1 MYDGSA
7 ALPISG
13 VVRKGP
19 LVARKKVAQSTLP
32 IDPDPAAGKDAADE
46 ADYRPAIQGEI
57 VEVAVGSLT
66 AHPLNADIYRD
77 DADEELVAS
86 VREHGVTTP
95 IEITAA
101 YVVISGHRRLSAAR
115 QAGLETVPAFVRSY
129 PTDEASVTA
138 MVRANLYRRKTKDQR
153 DREIEALRR
162 SGMSVR
168 AIQETTGVSKSQ
180 VAVIASGVRN
190 RTPGPVGPTKGL
202 DGRSY
207 PARVTKPSRRT
218 QSGTPAA
225 YASPDGSPDAA
236 PPIQVR
242 DTGTGQDRPEMDAP
256 ASRMPVALAFDLAAA
271 DAVPDVPGPWRNRI
285 VGHGSRSPQA
295 LVPNPY
301 GRGKPLDLE
310 LALAGQSL
318 ASIGW
323 FLPVIVNQV
332 TGHIIDGHSRVTMA
346 ITRGELLVPV
356 MYLDLSIEEERR
368 VRDFF
373 DGTAND
379 RWHAPEATG
388 ALATGEPPPARL
400 SDDPGNGDGDQ
411 PVDEGV
417 PPGNVVG

>member
-1 MYDGSA
+1 MASKTPYQ
-7 ALPISG
+7 P
-13 VVRKGP
+13 P
-19 LVARKKVAQSTLP
+19 LP
-32 IDPDPAAGKDAADE
+32 IDPPDVSPDVQAPGT
-46 ADYRPAIQGEI
+46 QLEI
-57 VEVAVGSLT
+57 VEATIASLT
-66 AHPLNADIYRD
+66 VHPLNADIYRD

-115 QAGLETVPAFVRSY
+115 QAGLETIPAFVRNY
-129 PTDEASVTA
+129 PTDEAAVTA

-168 AIQETTGVSKSQ
+168 AIHETTGVSKST
-180 VAVIASGVRN
+180 VAEIASGVRN
-190 RTPGPVGPTKGL
+190 RTPGPVGPTKGI
-202 DGRSY
+202 DGRTY
-207 PARVTKPSRRT
+207 PARVTKPPRRT
-218 QSGTPAA
+218 QAGTPAA
-225 YASPDGSPDAA
+225 HASPDGSPDAA

-242 DTGTGQDRPEMDAP
+242 DTRTGQDRPEMDV
-256 ASRMPVALAFDLAAA
+256 PVRRLPVSLALDLAAA
-271 DAVPDVPGPWRNRI
+271 DAVPEGSAPWRNRI
-285 VGHGSRSPQA
+285 VGQA
-295 LVPNPY
+295 TRNPLSLVPNPY
-301 GRGKPLDLE
+301 GQVEPLDFELDMAWGTLE
-310 LALAGQSL
+310 K
-318 ASIGW
+318 IGW

-332 TGHIIDGHSRVTMA
+332 TGHIVDGHSRVTMA
-346 ITRGELLVPV
+346 ITRGEALVPV
-356 MYLDLSIEEERR
+356 MYLELSIEEERR

-400 SDDPGNGDGDQ
+400 SDDPDGGDGDQ

-417 PPGNVVG
+417 PPGSVVG

>member
-1 MYDGSA
+1 MASKTPYQ
-7 ALPISG
+7 P
-13 VVRKGP
+13 P
-19 LVARKKVAQSTLP
+19 LP
-32 IDPDPAAGKDAADE
+32 IDPPDVSPDVQAPGTQLELVE
-46 ADYRPAIQGEI
+46 ATIA
-57 VEVAVGSLT
+57 SLT
-66 AHPLNADIYRD
+66 VHPLNADIYRD

-115 QAGLETVPAFVRSY
+115 QAGLETIPAFVRNY
-129 PTDEASVTA
+129 PTDEAAVTA

-168 AIQETTGVSKSQ
+168 AIHETTGVSKST
-180 VAVIASGVRN
+180 VAEIASGVRN
-190 RTPGPVGPTKGL
+190 RTPGPVGPTKGI
-202 DGRSY
+202 DGRTY
-207 PARVTKPSRRT
+207 PARVTKPPRRT
-218 QSGTPAA
+218 QAGTPAA
-225 YASPDGSPDAA
+225 HASPDGSPDAA

-242 DTGTGQDRPEMDAP
+242 DTRTGQDRPEMDV
-256 ASRMPVALAFDLAAA
+256 PVRRLPVSLALDLAAA
-271 DAVPDVPGPWRNRI
+271 DAVPEGSAPWRNRI
-285 VGHGSRSPQA
+285 VGQA
-295 LVPNPY
+295 TRNPLSLVPNPY
-301 GRGKPLDLE
+301 GQVEPLDFELDMAWGTLE
-310 LALAGQSL
+310 K
-318 ASIGW
+318 IGW

-332 TGHIIDGHSRVTMA
+332 TGHIVDGHSRVTMA
-346 ITRGELLVPV
+346 ITRGEALVPV
-356 MYLDLSIEEERR
+356 MYLELSIDEERC

-400 SDDPGNGDGDQ
+400 SDDPDGGDGDQ

-417 PPGNVVG
+417 PPGSVVG

>member
-1 MYDGSA
+1 MASKTPYQ
-7 ALPISG
+7 P
-13 VVRKGP
+13 P
-19 LVARKKVAQSTLP
+19 LP
-32 IDPDPAAGKDAADE
+32 IDPPDVSPDVQAPGT
-46 ADYRPAIQGEI
+46 QLEI
-57 VEVAVGSLT
+57 VEATIASLT
-66 AHPLNADIYRD
+66 VHPLNADIYRD

-115 QAGLETVPAFVRSY
+115 QAGLETIPAFVRNY
-129 PTDEASVTA
+129 PTDEAAVTA

-168 AIQETTGVSKSQ
+168 AIHETTGVSKST
-180 VAVIASGVRN
+180 VAEIASGVRN
-190 RTPGPVGPTKGL
+190 RTPGPVGPTKGI
-202 DGRSY
+202 DGRTY
-207 PARVTKPSRRT
+207 PARVTKPPRRT
-218 QSGTPAA
+218 QAGTPAA
-225 YASPDGSPDAA
+225 HASPDGSPDAA

-242 DTGTGQDRPEMDAP
+242 DTRTGQDRPEMDV
-256 ASRMPVALAFDLAAA
+256 PVRRLPVSLALDLAAA
-271 DAVPDVPGPWRNRI
+271 DAVPEGSAPWRNRI
-285 VGHGSRSPQA
+285 VGQA
-295 LVPNPY
+295 TRNPLSLVPNPY
-301 GRGKPLDLE
+301 GQVEPLDFELDMAWGTLE
-310 LALAGQSL
+310 K
-318 ASIGW
+318 IGW

-332 TGHIIDGHSRVTMA
+332 TGHIVDGHSRVTMA
-346 ITRGELLVPV
+346 ITRGEALVPV
-356 MYLDLSIEEERR
+356 MYLELSIDEERC

-400 SDDPGNGDGDQ
+400 SDDPDGGDGDQ

-417 PPGNVVG
+417 PPGSVVG

>member
-1 MYDGSA
+1 MASKTPYQ
-7 ALPISG
+7 P
-13 VVRKGP
+13 P
-19 LVARKKVAQSTLP
+19 LP
-32 IDPDPAAGKDAADE
+32 IDPPDVTPDVQAPGT
-46 ADYRPAIQGEI
+46 QLEI
-57 VEVAVGSLT
+57 VEATIASLT
-66 AHPLNADIYRD
+66 VHPLNADIYRD

-115 QAGLETVPAFVRSY
+115 QAGLETIPAFVRNY
-129 PTDEASVTA
+129 PTDEAAVTA

-168 AIQETTGVSKSQ
+168 AIHETTGVSKST
-180 VAVIASGVRN
+180 VAEIASGVRN
-190 RTPGPVGPTKGL
+190 RTPGPVGPTKGI
-202 DGRSY
+202 DGRTY
-207 PARVTKPSRRT
+207 PARVTKPPRRT
-218 QSGTPAA
+218 QAGTPAA
-225 YASPDGSPDAA
+225 HASPDGSPDAA

-242 DTGTGQDRPEMDAP
+242 DTRTGQDRPEMDV
-256 ASRMPVALAFDLAAA
+256 PVRRLPVSLALDLAAA
-271 DAVPDVPGPWRNRI
+271 DAVPEGSAPWRNRI
-285 VGHGSRSPQA
+285 VGQA
-295 LVPNPY
+295 TRNPLSLVPNPY
-301 GRGKPLDLE
+301 GQVEPLDFELDMAWGTLE
-310 LALAGQSL
+310 K
-318 ASIGW
+318 IGW

-346 ITRGELLVPV
+346 ITRGEALVPV
-356 MYLDLSIEEERR
+356 MYLELSIEEERR

-400 SDDPGNGDGDQ
+400 SDDPDGGDGDQ

-417 PPGNVVG
+417 PPGSVVG

>member
-1 MYDGSA
+1 MA
-7 ALPISG
+7 KTQPIQTALPIG
-13 VVRKGP
+13 V
-19 LVARKKVAQSTLP
+19 
-32 IDPDPAAGKDAADE
+32 PDVQAPGT
-46 ADYRPAIQGEI
+46 RIEI
-57 VEVAVGSLT
+57 VDVAIASLT
-66 AHPLNADIYRD
+66 VHPLNADIYRD

-115 QAGLETVPAFVRSY
+115 QAGLETIPAFVRNY
-129 PTDEASVTA
+129 PTDEAAVTA

-168 AIQETTGVSKSQ
+168 AIHETTGVSKST
-180 VAVIASGVRN
+180 VAEIASGVRN
-190 RTPGPVGPTKGL
+190 RTPGPVGPTKGI
-202 DGRSY
+202 DGRTY
-207 PARVTKPSRRT
+207 PARVTKPPRRT
-218 QSGTPAA
+218 QAGTPAA
-225 YASPDGSPDAA
+225 HASPDGSPDAA

-242 DTGTGQDRPEMDAP
+242 DTRTGQDRPEMDV
-256 ASRMPVALAFDLAAA
+256 PVRRLPVSLALDLAAA
-271 DAVPDVPGPWRNRI
+271 DAVPEGSAPWRNRI
-285 VGHGSRSPQA
+285 VGQA
-295 LVPNPY
+295 TRNPLSLVPNPY
-301 GRGKPLDLE
+301 GQVEPLDFELDMAWGTLE
-310 LALAGQSL
+310 K
-318 ASIGW
+318 IGW

-332 TGHIIDGHSRVTMA
+332 TGHIVDGHSRVTMA
-346 ITRGELLVPV
+346 ITRGEALVPV
-356 MYLDLSIEEERR
+356 MYLELSIDEERC

-400 SDDPGNGDGDQ
+400 SDDPDGGDGDQ

-417 PPGNVVG
+417 PPGSVVG

>member
-1 MYDGSA
+1 MA
-7 ALPISG
+7 KTQPIQTALPIG
-13 VVRKGP
+13 V
-19 LVARKKVAQSTLP
+19 
-32 IDPDPAAGKDAADE
+32 PDVQAPGT
-46 ADYRPAIQGEI
+46 RIEI
-57 VEVAVGSLT
+57 VDVAIASLT
-66 AHPLNADIYRD
+66 VHPLNADIYRD

-115 QAGLETVPAFVRSY
+115 QAGLETIPAFVRNY
-129 PTDEASVTA
+129 PTDEAAVTA

-168 AIQETTGVSKSQ
+168 AIHETTGVSKST
-180 VAVIASGVRN
+180 VAEIASGVRN
-190 RTPGPVGPTKGL
+190 RTPGPVGPTKGI
-202 DGRSY
+202 DGRTY
-207 PARVTKPSRRT
+207 PARVTKPPRRT
-218 QSGTPAA
+218 QAGTPAA
-225 YASPDGSPDAA
+225 HASPDGSPDAA

-242 DTGTGQDRPEMDAP
+242 DTRTGQDRPEMDV
-256 ASRMPVALAFDLAAA
+256 PVRRLPVSLALDLAAA
-271 DAVPDVPGPWRNRI
+271 DAVPEGSAPWRNRI
-285 VGHGSRSPQA
+285 VGQA
-295 LVPNPY
+295 TRNPLSLVPNPY
-301 GRGKPLDLE
+301 GQVEPLDFELDMAWGTLE
-310 LALAGQSL
+310 K
-318 ASIGW
+318 IGW

-346 ITRGELLVPV
+346 ITRGEALVPV
-356 MYLDLSIEEERR
+356 MYLELSIEEERR

-400 SDDPGNGDGDQ
+400 SDDPDGGDGDQ

-417 PPGNVVG
+417 PPGSVVG

>member
-1 MYDGSA
+1 MASKTPYQ
-7 ALPISG
+7 P
-13 VVRKGP
+13 P
-19 LVARKKVAQSTLP
+19 LP
-32 IDPDPAAGKDAADE
+32 IDPPDVSPDVQAPGT
-46 ADYRPAIQGEI
+46 QLEI
-57 VEVAVGSLT
+57 VEAPIASLT
-66 AHPLNADIYRD
+66 VHPLNADIYRD

-115 QAGLETVPAFVRSY
+115 QAGLETIPAFVRNY
-129 PTDEASVTA
+129 PTDEAAVTA

-168 AIQETTGVSKSQ
+168 AIHETTGVSKST
-180 VAVIASGVRN
+180 VAEIASGVRN
-190 RTPGPVGPTKGL
+190 RTPGPVGPTKGI
-202 DGRSY
+202 DGRTY
-207 PARVTKPSRRT
+207 PARVTKPPRRT
-218 QSGTPAA
+218 QAGTPAA
-225 YASPDGSPDAA
+225 HASPDGSPDAA

-242 DTGTGQDRPEMDAP
+242 DTRTGQDRPEMDV
-256 ASRMPVALAFDLAAA
+256 PVRRLPVSLALDLAAA
-271 DAVPDVPGPWRNRI
+271 DAVPEGSAPWRNRI
-285 VGHGSRSPQA
+285 VGQA
-295 LVPNPY
+295 TRNPLSLVPNPY
-301 GRGKPLDLE
+301 GQVEPLDFELDMAWGTLE
-310 LALAGQSL
+310 K
-318 ASIGW
+318 IGW

-332 TGHIIDGHSRVTMA
+332 TGHIVDGHSRVTMA
-346 ITRGELLVPV
+346 ITRGEALVPV
-356 MYLDLSIEEERR
+356 MYLELSIDEERC

-400 SDDPGNGDGDQ
+400 SDDPDGGDGDQ

-417 PPGNVVG
+417 PPGSVVG

>member
-1 MYDGSA
+1 MASKTPYQ
-7 ALPISG
+7 P
-13 VVRKGP
+13 P
-19 LVARKKVAQSTLP
+19 LP
-32 IDPDPAAGKDAADE
+32 IDPPDVSPDVQAPGT
-46 ADYRPAIQGEI
+46 QLEI
-57 VEVAVGSLT
+57 VEATIASLT
-66 AHPLNADIYRD
+66 VHPLNADIYRD

-115 QAGLETVPAFVRSY
+115 QAGLETIPAFVRNY
-129 PTDEASVTA
+129 PTDEAAVTA

-168 AIQETTGVSKSQ
+168 AIHETTGVSKST
-180 VAVIASGVRN
+180 VAEIASGVRN
-190 RTPGPVGPTKGL
+190 RTPGPVGPTKGI
-202 DGRSY
+202 DGRTY
-207 PARVTKPSRRT
+207 PARVTKPPRRT
-218 QSGTPAA
+218 QAGTPAA
-225 YASPDGSPDAA
+225 HASPDGSPDAA

-242 DTGTGQDRPEMDAP
+242 DTRTGQDRPEMDV
-256 ASRMPVALAFDLAAA
+256 PVRRLPVSLALDLAAA
-271 DAVPDVPGPWRNRI
+271 DAVPEGSAPWRNRI
-285 VGHGSRSPQA
+285 VGQA
-295 LVPNPY
+295 TRNPLSLVPNPY
-301 GRGKPLDLE
+301 GQVEPLDFELDMAWGTLE
-310 LALAGQSL
+310 K
-318 ASIGW
+318 IGW

-346 ITRGELLVPV
+346 ITRGEALVPV
-356 MYLDLSIEEERR
+356 MYLELSIEEERR

-400 SDDPGNGDGDQ
+400 SDDPDGGDGDQ

-417 PPGNVVG
+417 PPGSVVG

>member
-1 MYDGSA
+1 MASKP
-7 ALPISG
+7 PIQT
-13 VVRKGP
+13 
-19 LVARKKVAQSTLP
+19 ALP
-32 IDPDPAAGKDAADE
+32 IDPPDVTPDVQAPGTRLE
-46 ADYRPAIQGEI
+46 L
-57 VEVAVGSLT
+57 VEVTITSLT
-66 AHPLNADIYRD
+66 AHPRNAAIYGD
-77 DADEELVAS
+77 DADEALVAS
-86 VREHGVTTP
+86 IRDFGVTTP
-95 IEITAA
+95 IEVTADG
-101 YVVISGHRRLSAAR
+101 VVISGHRRISASR
-115 QAGLETVPAFVRSY
+115 QAGIETIPAYIRGY
-129 PTDEASVTA
+129 PTDEAEVTA
-138 MVRANLYRRKTKDQR
+138 MIRANQYRRKTREQLTREVEAGLANGKGV
-153 DREIEALRR
+153 REI
-162 SGMSVR
+162 SGIVG
-168 AIQETTGVSKSQ
+168 ASKST
-180 VAVIASGVRN
+180 VAEIASGVRN
-190 RTPGPVGPTKGL
+190 RTPGPVGPTKGI
-202 DGRSY
+202 DGRTY
-207 PARVTKPSRRT
+207 PARVTKPPRRT
-218 QSGTPAA
+218 QAGTPAA
-225 YASPDGSPDAA
+225 HASPDGSPDAA

-388 ALATGEPPPARL
+388 ALATGEPPPARV
-400 SDDPGNGDGDQ
+400 SDEPGKGDGNR